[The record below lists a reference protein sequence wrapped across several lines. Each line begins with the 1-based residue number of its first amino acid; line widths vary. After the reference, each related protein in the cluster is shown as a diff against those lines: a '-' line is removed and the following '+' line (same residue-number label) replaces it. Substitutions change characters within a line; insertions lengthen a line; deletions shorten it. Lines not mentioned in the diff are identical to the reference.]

1 MSVSTD
7 IITHEHLG
15 FEILRLKMTVK
26 ERIRE
31 TRMELMKRKITAQFW
46 RAKGFS
52 VRASNCLA
60 IANITDEQE
69 LIEKITTLDC
79 LLDLRNCGKQTAE
92 EIWAFFTNL
101 KLVSKYHQEIEITS
115 SNPGDDHST
124 EAQSV
129 FVPLL
134 NIEVST
140 HIWEVLQNTPVNSIR
155 WSVRTRNVIGQQGL
169 QELAEIAKRSP
180 REWLRFRN
188 FGNTSLTEIQ
198 EYITEIIEQLRV
210 NSDVLDV
217 SDDYSIEAQSVFV
230 PLLNIKVSAYAWK
243 ALQDRSI
250 HQFTWSVRTQNIILE
265 QGFKTLAE
273 IAELSPQQWLS
284 RFRNFGRKSLTEIQE
299 IVNKIIE
306 NPDIVDPTD
315 EHLAEFLEIQTLS
328 ELGCVI
334 FQRLQ
339 IRQQEII
346 KHYYGYEEIPKNLQ
360 QIGEALGISR
370 ERVRQLKKAVN
381 TKISQGV
388 DNHLITIAIFRLL
401 SEPIRDVLAKDGG
414 WCSMENLQKII
425 HQRLGWGD
433 SEQWIIDWFD
443 EAFGKAWICLGTDDY
458 KIIDG
463 MCHLKSGERV
473 QEVFAE
479 FAARLR
485 RYGYR
490 PLALEECQYLL
501 QKRNE
506 TDFDLDYLLNKIKS
520 YPALK
525 VHQYGKTLI
534 GLKEWTWFNPEK
546 PTTSIGQSSLVE
558 WYLRTTNEPAT
569 AKAIA
574 NGIWSQLGNFI
585 LKPFDVADICE
596 KQPYR
601 FQVYDNDAYG
611 LYLWEEAS
619 KYRRILT
626 RLLSDE
632 SLPIEQISDILSTQD
647 LEETRLIVAALNFY
661 TDLFVETLPFE
672 WTLKSQTGRIEE
684 ETNFD
689 YANLTF
695 EDLMPK
701 L

>member
-1 MSVSTD
+1 MDRPGLRRDSWGRLKVVSVVFILEKIAKRALWCHWITRTSRAFGSGLCADRTGAVSVSTD
-7 IITHEHLG
+7 IIDVTHEHLG
-15 FEILRLKMTVK
+15 SEMLRLKMTVK

-31 TRMELMKRKITAQFW
+31 ARMELMKRKITAQFW

-60 IANITDEQE
+60 MANITDEQE
-69 LIEKITTLDC
+69 LIKKITTLDC

-92 EIWAFFTNL
+92 EIWAFLTNL
-101 KLVSKYHQEIEITS
+101 KLISKYHQGIEITS
-115 SNPGDDHST
+115 SNSGDDHST

-140 HIWEVLQNTPVNSIR
+140 DTWEVLQNTPVNSIR
-155 WSVRTRNVIGQQGL
+155 WSVRTQNVIGYQGL
-169 QELAEIAKRSP
+169 QGLAEIAKRSP

-198 EYITEIIEQLRV
+198 EHMTEIIDQLRV
-210 NSDVLDV
+210 DSGVLDV
-217 SDDYSIEAQSVFV
+217 SDEHSSEAQSVFV

-243 ALQDRSI
+243 ALQNRSI

-315 EHLAEFLEIQTLS
+315 EHLAEFPQIQTLS

-334 FQRLQ
+334 FQRLKT
-339 IRQQEII
+339 RQQEII

-381 TKISQGV
+381 TKVSQGV

-401 SEPIRDVLAKDGG
+401 SEPIRDVLAKNGG
-414 WCSMENLQKII
+414 WCSAENLQEII

-443 EAFGKAWICLGTDDY
+443 EVFGETWICLGTDDY

-463 MCHLKSGERV
+463 ICHLKSGESI
-473 QEVFAE
+473 QDVFAK
-479 FAARLR
+479 FAARLQ

-490 PLALEECQYLL
+490 PLALEECEYLI
-501 QKRNE
+501 QKKNE
-506 TDFDLDYLLNKIKS
+506 TALDSDHLLNKIIS

-534 GLKEWTWFNPEK
+534 GLKAWTWFNPEK
-546 PTTSIGQSSLVE
+546 PTTSIGQASLIE
-558 WYLRTTNEPAT
+558 WYLRITNEPAM

-574 NGIWSQLGNFI
+574 NGIWSQLGNFR
-585 LKPFDVADICE
+585 LTPFDVADICE
-596 KQPYR
+596 K
-601 FQVYDNDAYG
+601 
-611 LYLWEEAS
+611 
-619 KYRRILT
+619 T
-626 RLLSDE
+626 
-632 SLPIEQISDILSTQD
+632 
-647 LEETRLIVAALNFY
+647 
-661 TDLFVETLPFE
+661 TLP
-672 WTLKSQTGRIEE
+672 LSS
-684 ETNFD
+684 
-689 YANLTF
+689 L
-695 EDLMPK
+695 
-701 L
+701 